1 MGAFDLSKELP
12 IRPFGFNVPC
22 RQFIIEAQVTRDKR
36 MPMVDEFSLR
46 VIKLCDGIT
55 IGRFRTF
62 FGFSGLEAQIVIADL
77 QERSLVTLAG
87 DRVLLHPAANELFR
101 TAGSGAP
108 QILEVEGWVNR
119 LWFDL
124 ISQSMMVSPVLRY
137 VSNLIELKQSV
148 GKVDLQEAFA
158 REAFHTNFR
167 DYLKDVRKIGN
178 PDHLSLYA
186 ITSVEPGRFSYAQI
200 TGHQVLR
207 YDPLPK
213 IENVLNFPDTDR
225 ASRLRRLTD
234 AMTHALGQRADPDPS
249 VGARADFAR
258 LTESSNLGS
267 EYVDLR
273 AWLDSGLAKSS
284 PTVQPFIGS
293 TYLEANRKAF
303 TAMLERSNRIGE
315 TEQGKA
321 VDLLWFRPGGSLWG
335 TAEDLRDAMAEWRS
349 AIRRISSAETVVR
362 STVLMPASV
371 PHDQRRSF
379 RRLFDAGLDA
389 PAGLVSPSMEI
400 VLIRGIGA
408 MISVLAPLSSSAA
421 AWIGSMTVRRE
432 DLERLEK
439 RLSWDE
445 KGKNLT
451 AAWSARPRLNS
462 ISPSRE

>member
-1 MGAFDLSKELP
+1 MGPFEPSKELAL
-12 IRPFGFNVPC
+12 RPFGFNLPC

-55 IGRFRTF
+55 IGRFQAF
-62 FGFSGLEAQIVIADL
+62 FGFTGLEAQIVIADL

-137 VSNLIELKQSV
+137 ISNLIELKQSV
-148 GKVDLQEAFA
+148 GRLDMQEAFA

-167 DYLKDVRKIGN
+167 DYLKHVRKIGN
-178 PDHLSLYA
+178 PDHLSLYS

-200 TGHQVLR
+200 TGQQVLR

-213 IENVLNFPDTDR
+213 IENVLNVPETDR

-234 AMTHALGQRADPDPS
+234 AMTQALGQRADPEPS
-249 VGARADFAR
+249 VGARTEFAR
-258 LTESSNLGS
+258 LTDATNLSG

-273 AWLDSGLAKSS
+273 AWLDSELAKSS
-284 PTVQPFIGS
+284 PVVQPFIGS

-303 TAMLERSNRIGE
+303 TTMLERSSHIDE
-315 TEQGKA
+315 THNDKVVE
-321 VDLLWFRPGGSLWG
+321 LLWFRPGGSLWG
-335 TAEDLRDAMAEWRS
+335 TAEDLRDAMVEWRS
-349 AIRRISSAETVVR
+349 AIRRLSSAETVIR
-362 STVLMPASV
+362 STVLVPASV
-371 PHDQRRSF
+371 PHDQRKSF
-379 RRLFDAGLDA
+379 RRLFDTGLGA
-389 PAGLVSPSMEI
+389 PVGLVSPSMEI

-408 MISVLAPLSSSAA
+408 MVSVLVPLSSNAA
-421 AWIGSMTVRRE
+421 IWIGSMTVRSE

-439 RLSWDE
+439 RLQWGE

-451 AAWSARPRLNS
+451 VAWLARQ
-462 ISPSRE
+462 